1 MTLQDFIK
9 NSYGIDE
16 YDVWDGDNLYISN
29 DIVNT
34 IPEDVKNKKIVSF
47 NFKTDY
53 DEIVCSIELEE

>member
-16 YDVWDGDNLYISN
+16 YDVWDGNNLYISN

-34 IPEDVKNKKIVSF
+34 IPEDTKNKKIVSF
-47 NFKTDY
+47 EFKIDN
-53 DEIVCSIELEE
+53 DEIRCSIELEE